1 MSAHKILAIQFK
13 YLGDVVFI
21 TPALFAL
28 KKQFPEAEIH
38 VLVARE
44 AMPILEHIPWI
55 SKVWGFPRTR
65 GKIKFSESW
74 PVVQLLRREKFDR
87 SVDFCG
93 NDRGALLSFLIGA
106 KIRIASF
113 DPSVAR
119 LRKAAYTQVVS
130 AKDLP
135 IPWVDRHL
143 SLISKAWNTP
153 IPEGLKTLVEADP
166 RHVEEAKKLLQGHTV
181 LCHVGTSQPKKEWP
195 TQHWFEFFQLATD
208 HQLIFSSGR
217 SEREQKLLTDLQ
229 SLAPDIFTLPPI
241 SDLALFLAV
250 LKQARVVISGDTAPL
265 HFAAGLDVKT
275 IGLFGTEDSVR
286 YAAPLYSNAEKILG
300 NPCMCTNAFAEFNT
314 CQSRFPCM
322 ASITPEQVLK
332 ALINSKSDQNTVQCQ
347 DFPEHS

>member
-28 KKQFPEAEIH
+28 RNQFPEEEIH
-38 VLVARE
+38 VLVAQE
-44 AMPILEHIPWI
+44 AMLILEHIPWI
-55 SKVWGFPRTR
+55 TKVWGFPRTR

-106 KIRIASF
+106 KTRIASL

-143 SLISKAWNTP
+143 HLISKAWNTP
-153 IPEGLKTLVEADP
+153 IPECLKTLVVADP
-166 RHVEEAKKLLQGHTV
+166 KHAEEAKKILQGHKI
-181 LCHVGTSQPKKEWP
+181 LCHIGTSQPKKEWP
-195 TQHWFEFFQLATD
+195 TQHWFEFSQLAAS
-208 HQLIFSSGR
+208 HQLMFSSGPG
-217 SEREQKLLTDLQ
+217 EREQKLLVDLQ

-241 SDLALFLAV
+241 SNLALFLAV
-250 LKQARVVISGDTAPL
+250 LKQAQVVISGDTAPL
-265 HFAAGLDVKT
+265 HLAAGLGVKT

-286 YAAPLYSNAEKILG
+286 YAAPLYSDAEKILG
-300 NPCMCTNAFAEFNT
+300 KPCMCTNAIAEFNT
-314 CQSRFPCM
+314 CQNRFPCM
-322 ASITPEQVLK
+322 VSITPEQVLE

-347 DFPEHS
+347 DSPVHS